1 MKLKD
6 KIRPGHMTPPA
17 RPSRTSLAK
26 GFRNVDTS
34 GDTDACNRCLDTIA
48 AIRFFHGVKV
58 DSIRIIAEGRPQNVL
73 DAGCGTGI
81 DLLALACALPEP
93 FQVVGLDASTS
104 LLARAAVRTAGIRD
118 RCSLVNGDITEIPFG
133 DSTFD
138 ACRID
143 RVLQHIQDPMQAI
156 CELTRILKPGGT
168 LVAFD
173 NDWDTFSI
181 SLDDRDI
188 QGQICRFWRD
198 SFASAR
204 IGKDLTRFFQE
215 CGMTGVSNRPQKLV
229 LTDLQV
235 AEQVFDIPH
244 LLDRMVD
251 AGEVKRGEVTEVRHE
266 LRRRAGDG
274 TFTSGYTG
282 YLVHGKKNV

>member
-1 MKLKD
+1 
-6 KIRPGHMTPPA
+6 MTPPA
-17 RPSRTSLAK
+17 RPSRKSLAT

-48 AIRFFHGVKV
+48 AIPFFHEIKR
-58 DSIRIIAEGRPQNVL
+58 DSIRIIAHERSQKVL

-81 DLLALACALPEP
+81 DLLALASALSEP
-93 FQVVGLDASTS
+93 FQIVGLDASTS
-104 LLARAAVRTAGIRD
+104 LLARAAERTCGIGNH
-118 RCSLVNGDITEIPFG
+118 CSLVKGDILEIPFRDG
-133 DSTFD
+133 TFD

-143 RVLQHIQDPMQAI
+143 RVLQHIREPEQAI
-156 CELTRILKPGGT
+156 RELTRILKPGGI

-181 SLDDRDI
+181 SLDDHDI
-188 QGQICRFWRD
+188 AGRIRRSWRD

-204 IGKDLTRFFQE
+204 VGKDLPKIFRD
-215 CGMTGVSNRPQKLV
+215 CGLTGIHTGPRNLV
-229 LTDLQV
+229 LTDLPV

-244 LLDRMVD
+244 LLDRMVQ
-251 AGEVKRGEVTEVRHE
+251 AGKLKDREVTEIHQDLHRK
-266 LRRRAGDG
+266 AGDY

-282 YLVHGKKNV
+282 YLVHAKKSG